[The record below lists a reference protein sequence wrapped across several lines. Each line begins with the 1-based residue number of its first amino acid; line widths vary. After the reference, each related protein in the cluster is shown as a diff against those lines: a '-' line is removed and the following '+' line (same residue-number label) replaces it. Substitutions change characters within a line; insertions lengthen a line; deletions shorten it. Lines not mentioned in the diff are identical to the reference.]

1 MPTWNVGQTL
11 AAAMPKFEKTFKNQV
26 FDETVL
32 LNFMKNNGGIET
44 KDGGA
49 SYIQVP
55 LMHAMGTSEWFSGTD
70 VLDVAPVDTLDAAQ
84 YYWRNLN
91 ASITITLDDELN
103 NTGKEQI
110 IDLLDAKIMQAKLTI
125 ADNLNESIFTGTGNE
140 AKKRIVGLQTLVD
153 TGTVGGIAG
162 GTYTDWQ
169 SYKESTATALTIAQM
184 KTARNTINKGKGGSP
199 VKIIVT
205 TQTLFEKYESLL
217 TPTYQMD
224 PLVKS
229 KEAQRLGDVGF
240 TALSYAGVPVVFDDA
255 CPTGEMY
262 FLNPEN
268 LKLFVHSMANNKM
281 TDPNSPVDQ
290 HLTVRHI
297 VMRCALGTNRRK
309 SLGKLAAKTA

>member
-11 AAAMPKFEKTFKNQV
+11 AAAMPKFEKTFKDQV

-32 LNFMKNNGGIET
+32 LNYLKNNGGIET

-49 SYIQVP
+49 NYIQVP
-55 LMHAMGTSEWFSGTD
+55 VMHATGTSEWFSGTD
-70 VLDVAPVDTLDAAQ
+70 SLNVTPVDTLDAAQ

-91 ASITITLDDELN
+91 ASIVITLEDELN

-125 ADNLNESIFTGTGNE
+125 ADNLNSSLYTGTGAE
-140 AKKRIVGLQTLVD
+140 ARKKVVGLQTLVD

-169 SYKESTATALTIAQM
+169 AYEENTATALTIGQM
-184 KTARNTINKGKGGSP
+184 KTARNTINQGKGGSP
-199 VKIIVT
+199 VKFIVT

-224 PLVKS
+224 PMVRS
-229 KEAQRLGDVGF
+229 KEAERLGDVGF
-240 TALSYAGVPVVFDDA
+240 TALSYAGVPISFDLDVPA
-255 CPTGEMY
+255 GEMY
-262 FLNPEN
+262 FLNADN
-268 LKLFVHSMANNKM
+268 LKLYVHNMANNKM
-281 TDPNSPVDQ
+281 TESNSPVDQ
-290 HLTVRHI
+290 HVAVRHI

-309 SLGKLAAKTA
+309 SLGKLTAKTA